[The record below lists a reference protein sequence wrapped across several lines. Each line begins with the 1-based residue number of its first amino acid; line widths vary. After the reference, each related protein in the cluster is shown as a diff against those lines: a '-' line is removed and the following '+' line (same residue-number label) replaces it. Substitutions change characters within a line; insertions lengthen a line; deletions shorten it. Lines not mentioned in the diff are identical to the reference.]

1 MTCSPRYVRSIC
13 RSSRSSQSNRTWKTS
28 LSRSSRR
35 GNEMSTTTAFHSK
48 PPQIGEQGAGGR
60 RRPWVVAATRAV
72 LNETQK
78 GLWLLWGHRTVV
90 LLEIL
95 TFVAFY
101 PFLQFVLGN
110 GTIQRALVLSTLLP
124 FLAVPLLYLAIL
136 KLVSDL
142 LEEVNSGTFEQMHL
156 SPFSPAALLV
166 GRLGALLLEGLV
178 IAVVIGVVMTWWL
191 GVSIPLRP
199 AGLLPAAL
207 TVIDI
212 AGFALLIGGLALA
225 LPQIGAI
232 AHLFSGLIFLL
243 NGTLIPLEWY
253 PTWVQTLARFLPT
266 TLGVEVTRK
275 VVLEGQ
281 SLSSVWADGTLPW
294 LIIHTAGL
302 AVLGWLVFLLN
313 DRRALAHTKPAPNT
327 RRIPCR

>member
-1 MTCSPRYVRSIC
+1 
-13 RSSRSSQSNRTWKTS
+13 
-28 LSRSSRR
+28 
-35 GNEMSTTTAFHSK
+35 
-48 PPQIGEQGAGGR
+48 
-60 RRPWVVAATRAV
+60 VAATRAV

-166 GRLGALLLEGLV
+166 GRLLAIFLEGVL
-178 IAVVIGVVMTWWL
+178 IAVVIGVGMSSLL
-191 GVSIPLRP
+191 GISIPLRP

-207 TVIDI
+207 TLIDI
-212 AGFALLIGGLALA
+212 AGFALLLGGLALA

-243 NGTLIPLEWY
+243 NGAFFPLEWF
-253 PTWVQTLARFLPT
+253 PAWVQTLARFLPT
-266 TLGVEVTRK
+266 TLGVLAMRK
-275 VVLEGQ
+275 VVLQGQ
-281 SLSSVWADGTLPW
+281 SLGAVWADGTLPW
-294 LIIHTAGL
+294 LLIHTAGL

-313 DRRALAHTKPAPNT
+313 DRRAMRNGTL
-327 RRIPCR
+327 R

>member
-1 MTCSPRYVRSIC
+1 
-13 RSSRSSQSNRTWKTS
+13 
-28 LSRSSRR
+28 
-35 GNEMSTTTAFHSK
+35 MSTTTAFHSK

-166 GRLGALLLEGLV
+166 GRLLAVFLEGVL
-178 IAVVIGVVMTWWL
+178 IAVVIGVGMSSLL
-191 GVSIPLRP
+191 GISIPLRL

-207 TVIDI
+207 TLIDI
-212 AGFALLIGGLALA
+212 AGFALLLGGLALA

-243 NGTLIPLEWY
+243 NGAFFPLEWF
-253 PTWVQTLARFLPT
+253 PTWVQTLARFFPT
-266 TLGVEVTRK
+266 TLGVEAMRK
-275 VVLEGQ
+275 VVPQGQ
-281 SLSSVWADGTLPW
+281 SLGSVWADGTLPW
-294 LIIHTAGL
+294 LIIHAVLL

-313 DRRALAHTKPAPNT
+313 DRRA
-327 RRIPCR
+327 RRRGTLR